1 MSQNATQ
8 TVGDAGITSLDPTS
22 ASVSGVPAN
31 AINTPRRRKRR
42 KLAPWMEDTPLWL
55 TALKGLVLLAIALIM
70 FVPFLNVV
78 TVSLSSAKDVM
89 QGNFALWPK
98 NPTVESYQALLNGGT
113 VLRSLKVTILLT
125 IIGTA
130 VQVALTTMMAY
141 GLSKPGVPGSKAL
154 FTLVLVAFLF
164 SPGMIPLFLLV
175 KNIKITIPSFS
186 LLGWATPGAEW
197 GMYNSYAA
205 LVVPGLIG
213 AWNLIIL
220 RNFFQNLPQD
230 LLDAARV
237 DGANDFGVFRHIAL
251 PLSKAVIA
259 VIALFTGVGIWN
271 TFFSAILY
279 LTDSAK
285 WPIQVVL
292 RQYVLEG
299 SSITS
304 AADFAPGQ
312 PPPPSEAL
320 QMAMVVIATVPILL
334 VYPFLQKYFAKGVLT
349 GAIKG

>member
-1 MSQNATQ
+1 MDLTRERVNAPEET
-8 TVGDAGITSLDPTS
+8 AMLPPS
-22 ASVSGVPAN
+22 AFEGRV
-31 AINTPRRRKRR
+31 RRRKQR

-55 TALKGLVLLAIALIM
+55 SLVKGMSLLFIALIM
-70 FVPFLNVV
+70 LLPFWNVV
-78 TVSLSSAKDVM
+78 AVSFSSAKDIM
-89 QGNFALWPK
+89 QGGFTLWPA
-98 NPTVESYQALLNGGT
+98 NPTLESYKALLSGGT
-113 VLRSLKVTILLT
+113 VLRSLRVTMFLT
-125 IIGTA
+125 VIGTA
-130 VQVALTTMMAY
+130 IQVAFTTAMAY
-141 GLSKPGVPGSKAL
+141 GLSKPGVPGSK
-154 FTLVLVAFLF
+154 FFFIIVLIAFMF
-164 SPGMIPLFLLV
+164 SPGMIPSYLLV
-175 KNIKITIPSFS
+175 KE
-186 LLGWATPGAEW
+186 LGLIDT
-197 GMYNSYAA
+197 YAA

-230 LLDAARV
+230 LLDASRV
-237 DGANDFGVFRHIAL
+237 DGASDIGVFRHIAL

-259 VIALFTGVGIWN
+259 VVALFTGVGIWN

-279 LTDSAK
+279 INDSSK

-299 SSITS
+299 STITS

-312 PPPPSEAL
+312 PPPPAEAL
-320 QMAMVVIATVPILL
+320 QMAMVVIATVPILI